1 MRRLEGPQARLDSFM
16 EAPDQASIDVAQAIR
31 QRDDAERLLEQRRR
45 MCRDTTHQSVVQ
57 QRTVDD
63 KVRSGIISVEKLYN
77 VLGQKLDPV
86 GNPIPEERFKTNLKK
101 SIGML
106 KERRGRTL
114 LKSRDLV
121 MNFVLKTFENDPSQF
136 ENLFNAYKAYRQ
148 SQVSSTGQAE

>member
-1 MRRLEGPQARLDSFM
+1 MTVQAESALKPMGSSVYVLVLKTSRTRRPSSWASDVTTINGKLD
-16 EAPDQASIDVAQAIR
+16 
-31 QRDDAERLLEQRRR
+31 
-45 MCRDTTHQSVVQ
+45 QSVVQ

-136 ENLFNAYKAYRQ
+136 ENLFNTHKAYRQ